1 MTVAASERKERQLI
15 AGRYRLA
22 TFHRADEQ
30 TEVWRALDESTQQVV
45 TLEFL
50 RDPSM
55 RERFLA
61 QGRRMASIQQPSV
74 MKVAAISEDPRETF
88 VVYEHLIHVP
98 VALDML
104 KPADAPVAAAP
115 LPVVA
120 PRPQPVAQPMTE
132 PPALKPAAPVPTPP
146 EPPAL
151 KPAASVRMPEPPTF
165 RPAALI
171 PMPEPTFAAAA
182 VEEPLEPPSVGS
194 SERGLDDLM
203 AALRSREFS
212 LIDAAMVT
220 EAAWQIVDQFAEALK
235 EIRPTEAFAIGR
247 DVVAAVLVAPVAVIR
262 GTGALRSGIHAP
274 SLPRPKL
281 GGAPRAP
288 KPPKQPKVRAPRV
301 ESVKMPS
308 APRAPRAPIKIFSHV
323 RWGRVLTRG
332 LVLGAITTTAILM
345 PPELEAKL
353 LNLGGQL
360 GSQVADQVGTVAPQI
375 ANQVT
380 TVVGQTLSGTSSPP
394 LAKPAFDVP
403 PLSAYRAALDA
414 QGPAPKAKPNEMVE
428 WVVALRNTGSA
439 GWYRGLEG
447 AQASLAF
454 ADGTSA
460 GVQTTSYVGPG
471 QVGWF
476 KVQIRAAS
484 EPGTYTV
491 AVRPRIDGL
500 GQLPD
505 LGIHATVTVTASP

>member
-1 MTVAASERKERQLI
+1 
-15 AGRYRLA
+15 
-22 TFHRADEQ
+22 
-30 TEVWRALDESTQQVV
+30 
-45 TLEFL
+45 
-50 RDPSM
+50 
-55 RERFLA
+55 
-61 QGRRMASIQQPSV
+61 
-74 MKVAAISEDPRETF
+74 
-88 VVYEHLIHVP
+88 YEHLIHVP

-132 PPALKPAAPVPTPP
+132 PPALRPAAPVPTPP

-171 PMPEPTFAAAA
+171 PMPEPPLAAAA
-182 VEEPLEPPSVGS
+182 VDEPLEPPSVGS

-220 EAAWQIVDQFAEALK
+220 EAAWQIVDQFGEALK

-274 SLPRPKL
+274 SLPRPQL
-281 GGAPRAP
+281 GG
-288 KPPKQPKVRAPRV
+288 
-301 ESVKMPS
+301 
-308 APRAPRAPIKIFSHV
+308 
-323 RWGRVLTRG
+323 
-332 LVLGAITTTAILM
+332 
-345 PPELEAKL
+345 
-353 LNLGGQL
+353 
-360 GSQVADQVGTVAPQI
+360 VAPPI
-375 ANQVT
+375 ANQVP
-380 TVVGQTLSGTSSPP
+380 TVVAQTLSGTSSPP

-447 AQASLAF
+447 AQ
-454 ADGTSA
+454 
-460 GVQTTSYVGPG
+460 
-471 QVGWF
+471 
-476 KVQIRAAS
+476 
-484 EPGTYTV
+484 
-491 AVRPRIDGL
+491 
-500 GQLPD
+500 
-505 LGIHATVTVTASP
+505 